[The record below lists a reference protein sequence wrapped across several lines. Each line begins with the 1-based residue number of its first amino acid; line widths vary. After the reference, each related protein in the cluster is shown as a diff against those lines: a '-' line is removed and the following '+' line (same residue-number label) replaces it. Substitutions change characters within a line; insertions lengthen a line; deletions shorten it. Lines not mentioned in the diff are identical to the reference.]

1 MRRFEIFSVGIIF
14 AMVFA
19 PAAIYGQQGVEAATA
34 PANFYNGSEVH
45 DGFETP
51 KLGDLWETSRFS
63 PGAVEME
70 SDVVRA
76 GHSAVKIT
84 LRPRDMFEAGKGG
97 DEDSERDELLEA
109 RRLVAKENVGYE
121 YSFSMYFPKDFPI
134 VPTRLVIAQW
144 KQYCPGGLEHV
155 SGPCSNDSPVLALRY
170 IGGELRV
177 TQDIDKKLVMLY
189 REKGE
194 FRGRW
199 LDFRVQARFTPKEDG
214 RVKVW
219 LNGKQLVD
227 YKGVTA
233 DDENAATGYAVP
245 SHFYFKMGLYRDV
258 MAEPMTVY
266 IDEYRKRQLPE
277 GTL

>member
-1 MRRFEIFSVGIIF
+1 MMRRFEIFSGGIVF
-14 AMVFA
+14 LMVFV
-19 PAAIYGQQGVEAATA
+19 PAAICGQQGVEAAAA
-34 PANFYNGSEVH
+34 PIDVY
-45 DGFETP
+45 DGFESST
-51 KLGDLWETSRFS
+51 LSNLWETSRFS
-63 PGAVEME
+63 PGAVEIE
-70 SDVVRA
+70 SNLVRA

-84 LRPRDMFEAGKGG
+84 VRPRDMFEAGKDGSA
-97 DEDSERDELLEA
+97 DNERDELLEA

-121 YSFSMYFPKDFPI
+121 YSFSMYFPEDFPI

-144 KQYCPGGLEHV
+144 KQYCPGGLEHA
-155 SGPCSNDSPVLALRY
+155 SGPCSDDSPVLALRY

-199 LDFRVQARFTPKEDG
+199 LDFRVQARFTPNNDG
-214 RVKVW
+214 RVRVW
-219 LNGKQLVD
+219 LNGKPLVD

-233 DDENAATGYAVP
+233 DEENAATGYAYP
-245 SHFYFKMGLYRDV
+245 SHFYFKMGLYRDL

-277 GTL
+277 GAL